1 MVAGYHLIWT
11 AYGWWLPN
19 DPRGST
25 SHVIRSATVAG
36 LGDLHR
42 GRKSIQP
49 AGNVVRGFYDAAGD
63 VLRRPLLELTAP
75 EIAVVGEAFG
85 EVARQRNYTCY
96 GCAIMPDHVHLLIR
110 KHRDQAEMMIAHFQG
125 ASRIAVLAK
134 LQAGR
139 DAEHPV
145 WGGPGWKVFL
155 NTREDMA
162 RVVKY
167 IRDNPRKAGRP
178 EQHWPFVRGVRRLV
192 AGAGPRCAPRET
204 ASGILTA
211 ARRFAIRTS
220 HPSRRDFH
228 ADLPGDVI

>member
-19 DPRGST
+19 DPRGSM
-25 SHVIRSATVAG
+25 SHVLRSATIAG
-36 LGDLHR
+36 LGELHR
-42 GRKSIQP
+42 GRKVIQP
-49 AGNVVRGFYDAAGD
+49 AGRRIRGFYDAAREA
-63 VLRRPLLELTAP
+63 LKHPLLELTAL

-110 KHRDQAEMMIAHFQG
+110 KHRDQAEAMIVHFQES
-125 ASRIAVLAK
+125 SRKALLAK
-134 LQAGR
+134 PQAGR

-155 NTREDMA
+155 NTPEDMA

-167 IRDNPRKAGRP
+167 IRDNPRKAGRA
-178 EQHWPFVRGVRRLV
+178 EQHWPFVQEYNGW
-192 AGAGPRCAPRET
+192 
-204 ASGILTA
+204 
-211 ARRFAIRTS
+211 
-220 HPSRRDFH
+220 
-228 ADLPGDVI
+228 LPGQVRVLRRAKPQAEG